1 MPYPEKDGER
11 AGTGSGIGSG
21 AENEVPESRTS
32 RSGVSRPDRAEDM
45 GAEDMAAEPLDS
57 GEDRR
62 TAMALEHSETDD
74 AKKTY
79 P

>member
-1 MPYPEKDGER
+1 
-11 AGTGSGIGSG
+11 
-21 AENEVPESRTS
+21 
-32 RSGVSRPDRAEDM
+32 
-45 GAEDMAAEPLDS
+45 MAAEPLDS

-62 TAMALEHSETDD
+62 TAMAPEHSETDD

>member
-1 MPYPEKDGER
+1 M
-11 AGTGSGIGSG
+11 
-21 AENEVPESRTS
+21 PESRTS
-32 RSGVSRPDRAEDM
+32 RSGVSRSDRAEDM
-45 GAEDMAAEPLDS
+45 GAEDIGAEDMAAEPLDS